1 MSHALPETLPAPV
14 RRSLDR
20 WHEMVASGDFE
31 KLAEITHPDALF
43 RSPVAHTPYK
53 SAMALC
59 VAINAVS
66 KVFENFVYT
75 RTFASKDG
83 FDVVLEFAARVT
95 GRDLKGADFIKFNE
109 AGQIVE
115 FEVMVRPLSGLMAL
129 AEEMGKRVGAE
140 LTTMKQG

>member
-1 MSHALPETLPAPV
+1 M
-14 RRSLDR
+14 
-20 WHEMVASGDFE
+20 
-31 KLAEITHPDALF
+31 
-43 RSPVAHTPYK
+43 
-53 SAMALC
+53 
-59 VAINAVS
+59 
-66 KVFENFVYT
+66 FENFVYT

-83 FDVVLEFAARVT
+83 LDVVLEFAARVT

-115 FEVMVRPLSGLMAL
+115 FELMVRPLSGLMAL